1 MTDIKKGVMD
11 IDTSFNTDS
20 TLIDDSTVFNIIMK
34 KIDKYKFT

>member
-20 TLIDDSTVFNIIMK
+20 TLIDDSMVFD
-34 KIDKYKFT
+34 KIFDH